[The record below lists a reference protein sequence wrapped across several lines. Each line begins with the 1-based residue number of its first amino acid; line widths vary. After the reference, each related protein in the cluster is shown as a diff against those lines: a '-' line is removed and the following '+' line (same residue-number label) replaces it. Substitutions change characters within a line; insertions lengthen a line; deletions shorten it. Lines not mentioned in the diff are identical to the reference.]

1 MVRFFVVVALARAL
15 YVDALRRRRRRHSMK
30 SGAWC
35 KSIQS
40 GAALGGI
47 TASILIFYS
56 GNGTA
61 KFSKKGEAAP

>member
-1 MVRFFVVVALARAL
+1 
-15 YVDALRRRRRRHSMK
+15 MK
-30 SGAWC
+30 SDAWR

-47 TASILIFYS
+47 TASILTFYS

>member
-1 MVRFFVVVALARAL
+1 
-15 YVDALRRRRRRHSMK
+15 MK

-47 TASILIFYS
+47 TASILNFYS
-56 GNGTA
+56 GNSGA
-61 KFSKKGEAAP
+61 KFSKKTKTALWRGSLGLVRLGYPSGRDCGCALS